1 MTEGPI
7 AAYRRRVAAEH
18 LHPDPAQELAAEKP
32 QALHGRLRHWQPTQR
47 GGWRDRLGLG
57 GGNDRR
63 PPPRGLY
70 LYGGVGRGKTMLMDL
85 FYDSA
90 PVERRRRTH
99 FHAFMQDVHARIHAW
114 RTASRET
121 GRHSAADPIP
131 PLAVALADRA
141 WLLCFDEFEVRD
153 ITDAMILGRLFA
165 ALLDAGV
172 VVVATSNRP
181 PRELYLDGLQRDSFL
196 PFIALLEERFDVLH
210 LDGPSDYRL
219 AGMAE
224 AEVYFTPL
232 GETSEQALDAAFAR
246 LAGGARSV
254 PETLLVHGREVVV
267 PAANRGIARFA
278 FADLCE
284 QALGAADYLAI
295 ATHFHT
301 VVLSGVPVMAPE
313 QRNEAH
319 RLATLVDIL
328 YDHNVKLLLSAAGPP
343 EALYAGGTGAF
354 EFRRTASRLVEMQSE
369 AYLASPHR
377 LA

>member
-1 MTEGPI
+1 
-7 AAYRRRVAAEH
+7 
-18 LHPDPAQELAAEKP
+18 
-32 QALHGRLRHWQPTQR
+32 
-47 GGWRDRLGLG
+47 
-57 GGNDRR
+57 
-63 PPPRGLY
+63 
-70 LYGGVGRGKTMLMDL
+70 
-85 FYDSA
+85 
-90 PVERRRRTH
+90 
-99 FHAFMQDVHARIHAW
+99 VHARIHAW